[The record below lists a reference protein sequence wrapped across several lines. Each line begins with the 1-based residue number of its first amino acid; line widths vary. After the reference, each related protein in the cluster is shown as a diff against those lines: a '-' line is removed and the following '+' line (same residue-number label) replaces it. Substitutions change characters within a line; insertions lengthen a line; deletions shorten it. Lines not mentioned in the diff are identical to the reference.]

1 MLERFLPRTEFAS
14 YEDFKKNYRVTCPED
29 FNFATHVVD
38 AWAKA
43 EPDKRALEW
52 CDDHG
57 HDLSFTFWEMS
68 FLSRRAASWL
78 LRQGVKKGDRVMCL
92 LKRRWEYWVTAVAL
106 HRIGAV
112 IIPASYQLT
121 AKDIAYRVQA
131 AEVRFL
137 IALHDDW
144 IVTQCEAAL
153 EKCGEGLLGKALVNG
168 PREGWLDYSA
178 ALKDG
183 PADFVADPSIT
194 ARDMMLIYFTSGT
207 SGMPKMVCHD
217 YSYPL
222 GHIVTACYW
231 QKVQNNGL
239 HLTGV
244 DSGWAKFGWGCIYGQ
259 WAGGSAILGYEV
271 DNKFDPRRMIEVI
284 REKKP
289 TTLCVPGTVY
299 RFMMREG
306 LTAEDFSSVVH
317 CCTAGEPL
325 SPEITREF
333 REITG
338 LTIHEGYGQSEGS
351 VLVANFGWF
360 EPRPGSMGKPSPLY
374 DIALVGEDG
383 TPVAPGDEGEL
394 VVRNLD
400 KYYPEGLLRGYWVG
414 DRLVPAED
422 EKHVYHTG
430 DMMWMDED
438 GYYWFIGRNDDIIKC
453 SAYRIGPFEIESV
466 LLTHPAV
473 HECAITGAP
482 DPMRGQVVKATIV
495 LEPGYEASDAL
506 TKEIQTY
513 VKRMTA
519 PYKYPRVVE
528 YVDHLE
534 KTTSGKII
542 RNHLRKASEEAYRA
556 AGHAQA
562 GSGRKGPEKPV
573 IRPAAPRDAV
583 ALLTFLN
590 TVGGENSFLSYGA
603 QAVGGSG
610 HNGEE
615 IIRNCTRGND
625 RLLIAEVEG
634 RIVGAADLR
643 AGHRTPIAHTA
654 EIGLSVLRQYSSRG
668 IGRAL
673 LEQLIGDAKKSGRL
687 QVLSVT
693 VSASDTAA
701 ASLCRRFGFTQIGRY
716 PRFFC
721 IGGKYEDGLIMNL
734 YL

>member
-1 MLERFLPRTEFAS
+1 MLEKFLDRTEFDS
-14 YEDFKKNYRVTCPED
+14 YEDFKANYRVRCPED

-38 AWAKA
+38 AWAEE
-43 EPDKRALEW
+43 EPAKRALEW

-57 HDLSFTFWEMS
+57 NSLSLTFAEVS
-68 FLSRRAASWL
+68 LLSRRAAVWL
-78 LRQGVKKGDRVMCL
+78 REQGVRRGDRVMCL
-92 LKRRWEYWVTAVAL
+92 LKRRWEYWITAVAL
-106 HRIGAV
+106 HRLGAV
-112 IIPASYQLT
+112 VIPASYQLT
-121 AKDIAYRVQA
+121 AKDIAYRIDA
-131 AEVRFL
+131 AEVKFL
-137 IALHDDW
+137 IVLCDDW
-144 IVTQCEAAL
+144 IVKQCEEAVR
-153 EKCGEGLLGKALVNG
+153 KCAGKLVGKALVNG
-168 PREGWLDYSA
+168 QRKGWLDYSA
-178 ALKDG
+178 GLRNS
-183 PADFVADPSIT
+183 PAGFTADPSLT

-259 WAGGSAILGYEV
+259 WIGGSAILGYEV
-271 DNKFDPRRMIEVI
+271 DNKFDAKRMIEVI
-284 REKKP
+284 RTKKP

-306 LTAEDFSSVVH
+306 LTAEDFASVGH

-351 VLVANFGWF
+351 VLVANFDWF

-374 DIALVGEDG
+374 DIVLMGGDG
-383 TPVAPGDEGEL
+383 QPVAPGDEGEL

-400 KYYPEGLLRGYWVG
+400 RYYPEGLLRGYWVG

-422 EKHVYHTG
+422 QNHIYHTG
-430 DMMWMDED
+430 DMVWMDED

-495 LEPGYEASDAL
+495 LEKDYQPSDTL
-506 TKEIQTY
+506 TRDIQNY

-542 RNHLRKASEEAYRA
+542 RNHLRKASEDAYRA
-556 AGHAQA
+556 AHPA
-562 GSGRKGPEKPV
+562 KPV
-573 IRPAAPRDAV
+573 IRPAKPDDAV
-583 ALLTFLN
+583 ALLTFLGI
-590 TVGGENSFLSYGA
+590 VGSENNFLSYGA
-603 QAVGGSG
+603 QAVGGAGKS
-610 HNGEE
+610 GEE
-615 IIRNCTRGND
+615 IIKNCTQGSD
-625 RLLIAEVEG
+625 RLIIAELDG

-643 AGHRTPIAHTA
+643 AGHRAPIAHTA
-654 EIGLSVLRQYSSRG
+654 EIGLSVLREHGKQG
-668 IGRAL
+668 IGRSL
-673 LEQLIGDAKKSGRL
+673 LEYLIQNAKKGRRL
-687 QVLSVT
+687 RSLTAT
-693 VSASDTAA
+693 VSANDAAA
-701 ASLCRRFGFTQIGRY
+701 ASLCRRYGFTQMGRY
-716 PRFFC
+716 PQFFHV
-721 IGGKYEDGLIMNL
+721 GGEYVDGLMMILNL
-734 YL
+734 

>member
-1 MLERFLPRTEFAS
+1 MLERFLPRTEFDS
-14 YEDFKKNYRVTCPED
+14 YEDFKKNYRLSCPPD

-38 AWAKA
+38 AWAA
-43 EPDKRALEW
+43 EDPGKRALEW

-57 HDLSFTFWEMS
+57 HSLRFTFGEIS
-68 FLSRRAASWL
+68 LLSRRAATYL
-78 LRQGVKKGDRVMCL
+78 LAQGIRKGDRVMCL

-121 AKDIAYRVQA
+121 AKDIAYRVEA
-131 AEVRFL
+131 AQVRFL
-137 IALHDDW
+137 IALSDDW
-144 IVTQCEAAL
+144 IVPQCEEAL
-153 EKCGEGLLGKALVNG
+153 KKSGGSLLGKALVNAAA

-178 ALKDG
+178 ALAEG
-183 PADFVADPSIT
+183 PADFVADASIT

-217 YSYPL
+217 FAYPL

-231 QKVQNNGL
+231 QQVQDGGL

-259 WAGGSAILGYEV
+259 WTGGSAILGYEV
-271 DNKFDPRRMIEVI
+271 DNRFDPRRMIQVI
-284 REKKP
+284 REKRP

-306 LTAEDFSSVVH
+306 LTAEDFASVTH

-333 REITG
+333 QEITG

-360 EPRPGSMGKPSPLY
+360 QPRPGSMGKPSPLY

-383 TPVAPGDEGEL
+383 RPVAPGDEGEL

-400 KYYPEGLLRGYWVG
+400 QLYPEGLLRGYWVG
-414 DRLVPAED
+414 DRMVPAQD
-422 EKHVYHTG
+422 EHHVYHTG

-495 LEPGYEASDAL
+495 LSPGYEASPAL
-506 TKEIQTY
+506 TKEIQNY

-556 AGHAQA
+556 ARQDTPAQ
-562 GSGRKGPEKPV
+562 PKPV
-573 IRPAAPRDAV
+573 IRPAVPGDAV
-583 ALLTFLN
+583 ALLTYLN
-590 TVGGENSFLSYGA
+590 AVGGENRFLSYGA
-603 QAVGGSG
+603 QAVGGASRT
-610 HNGEE
+610 GEA
-615 IIRNCTRGND
+615 IIRDCTRGND
-625 RLLIAEVEG
+625 RLIVAELG
-634 RIVGAADLR
+634 GQIIGAADLR
-643 AGHRTPIAHTA
+643 AGHRGPIAHTA
-654 EIGLSVLRQYSSRG
+654 EIGLAVLRQFGQRG
-668 IGRAL
+668 VGRAL
-673 LEQLIGDAKKSGRL
+673 LEYLIADARKGGRL
-687 QVLSVT
+687 RMLSVT
-693 VSASDTAA
+693 IAAGDTAA
-701 ASLCRRFGFTQIGRY
+701 ASLCRRFGFVQIGRY
-716 PRFFC
+716 PEFFC
-721 IGGKYEDGLIMNL
+721 VDGGYEDGVMMSLRL
-734 YL
+734 

>member
-1 MLERFLPRTEFAS
+1 MLERFIGRTQFDS
-14 YEDFKKNYRVTCPED
+14 YEDFKKNYRVTCPPD

-38 AWAKA
+38 AWASE

-52 CDDHG
+52 CDDHD
-57 HDLSFTFWEMS
+57 HNLTFTFRDIS
-68 FLSRRAASWL
+68 LLSRRAAVWF
-78 LRQGVKKGDRVMCL
+78 RAQGLGKGDRVMCL

-121 AKDIAYRVQA
+121 AKDIAYRVDA
-131 AEVRFL
+131 AGVRF
-137 IALHDDW
+137 IVALSDDW
-144 IVTQCEAAL
+144 IVSQCEEAL
-153 EKCGEGLLGKALVNG
+153 PKCQKPPMGKALVNG
-168 PREGWLDYSA
+168 IRPGWLDYSA
-178 ALKDG
+178 ALEEG
-183 PADFVADPSIT
+183 PSDFTADPTIT
-194 ARDMMLIYFTSGT
+194 ARDLMLIYFTSGT

-231 QKVQNNGL
+231 QQVKNGGL

-259 WAGGSAILGYEV
+259 WIGGSAVLGYECES
-271 DNKFDPRRMIEVI
+271 KFDPRRMIQVI

-306 LTAEDFSSVVH
+306 LTAEDFASVTH

-333 REITG
+333 QEITG

-374 DIALVGEDG
+374 DIALVDEAGH
-383 TPVAPGDEGEL
+383 PVAPGDEGEL
-394 VVRNLD
+394 VVRHLD
-400 KYYPEGLLRGYWVG
+400 QRYPEGLLRGYWVG
-414 DRLVPAED
+414 DRMVPAAD
-422 EKHVYHTG
+422 QNNVYHTG

-482 DPMRGQVVKATIV
+482 DPIRGQVVKATIV
-495 LEPGYEASDAL
+495 LEKDFAPSEAL
-506 TKEIQTY
+506 TKEIQNY

-556 AGHAQA
+556 SMPQ
-562 GSGRKGPEKPV
+562 KPV
-573 IRPAAPRDAV
+573 IRPACPADAV
-583 ALLTFLN
+583 SLLTYLN
-590 TVGGENSFLSYGA
+590 TIGGENSFLSYGA
-603 QAVGGSG
+603 QAVGSTARS
-610 HNGEE
+610 GEE
-615 IIRNCTRGND
+615 IIRDSTRGCD
-625 RLLIAEVEG
+625 RLIVAELDG
-634 RIVGAADLR
+634 LIVGAADLR
-643 AGHRTPIAHTA
+643 TGHRRPIAHTA
-654 EIGLSVLRQYSSRG
+654 EIGLSVLRKYWQRG
-668 IGRAL
+668 IGSGL
-673 LEQLIGDAKKSGRL
+673 LDYLVQDARRGGQVKVLNVTIAAGDA
-687 QVLSVT
+687 
-693 VSASDTAA
+693 AA
-701 ASLCRRFGFTQIGRY
+701 QSLCRRFGFEQIGRY
-716 PRFFC
+716 SKFFC
-721 IGGKYEDGLIMNL
+721 DNGRYEDGLIMNL

>member
-1 MLERFLPRTEFAS
+1 MLEKFLDRTEFDS
-14 YEDFKKNYRVTCPED
+14 YEDFKANYRVRCPED

-38 AWAKA
+38 AWAEE
-43 EPDKRALEW
+43 EPAKRALEW

-57 HDLSFTFWEMS
+57 NSLALTFAEVS
-68 FLSRRAASWL
+68 LLSRRAASWL
-78 LRQGVKKGDRVMCL
+78 REQGVRRGDRVMCL
-92 LKRRWEYWVTAVAL
+92 LKRRWEYWITAVAL

-112 IIPASYQLT
+112 VIPASYQLT
-121 AKDIAYRVQA
+121 AKDIAYRIDA
-131 AEVRFL
+131 AEVKFL
-137 IALHDDW
+137 IALCDDW
-144 IVTQCEAAL
+144 IVKQCEEAVR
-153 EKCGEGLLGKALVNG
+153 KCAGKLVGRALVNG
-168 PREGWLDYSA
+168 TRDGWLDYSA
-178 ALKDG
+178 ALRNS
-183 PADFVADPSIT
+183 PAGFTADPSLT

-259 WAGGSAILGYEV
+259 WIGGSAILGYEV
-271 DNKFDPRRMIEVI
+271 DNKFDAKRMIEVI
-284 REKKP
+284 RTKKP

-306 LTAEDFSSVVH
+306 LTAEDFASVGH

-351 VLVANFGWF
+351 VLVANFDWF

-374 DIALVGEDG
+374 DIVLMGGDG
-383 TPVAPGDEGEL
+383 QPVAPGDEGEL

-400 KYYPEGLLRGYWVG
+400 RYYPEGLLRGYWVG

-422 EKHVYHTG
+422 QNHIYHTG

-495 LEPGYEASDAL
+495 LEKDYQPSDTL
-506 TKEIQTY
+506 TRDIQNY

-542 RNHLRKASEEAYRA
+542 RNHLRKASEDAYRA
-556 AGHAQA
+556 AHPA
-562 GSGRKGPEKPV
+562 KPV
-573 IRPAAPRDAV
+573 IRPAKPDDAV
-583 ALLTFLN
+583 ALLTFLGI
-590 TVGGENSFLSYGA
+590 VGSENNFLSYGA
-603 QAVGGSG
+603 QAVGDSG
-610 HNGEE
+610 RSGEE
-615 IIRNCTRGND
+615 IIKNCTQGSD
-625 RLLIAEVEG
+625 RLIIAELDG

-643 AGHRTPIAHTA
+643 AGHRAPIAHTA
-654 EIGLSVLRQYSSRG
+654 EIGLSVLREHGKQG
-668 IGRAL
+668 IGRSL
-673 LEQLIGDAKKSGRL
+673 LEYLIQDAKKGRRL
-687 QVLSVT
+687 RSLTAT
-693 VSASDTAA
+693 VSANDAAA
-701 ASLCRRFGFTQIGRY
+701 ASLCRRYGFTQMGRY
-716 PRFFC
+716 PQFFHV
-721 IGGKYEDGLIMNL
+721 GGEYVDGLMMILNL
-734 YL
+734 

>member
-1 MLERFLPRTEFAS
+1 MLERFLPRTEFDS
-14 YEDFKKNYRVTCPED
+14 YEDFKKNYRLCCPAD

-38 AWAKA
+38 AWAES

-52 CDDHG
+52 CDDYG
-57 HDLSFTFWEMS
+57 HSLTLTFREVS
-68 FLSRRAASWL
+68 TLSRRAAQWL
-78 LRQGVKKGDRVMCL
+78 LARGVKKGDRVMCL
-92 LKRRWEYWVTAVAL
+92 LKRRWEYWITAVAL

-121 AKDIAYRVQA
+121 AKDIAYRVDA
-131 AEVRFL
+131 AGVRFL
-137 IALHDDW
+137 IALQDDW
-144 IVTQCEAAL
+144 IVAQCEAAL
-153 EKCGEGLLGKALVNG
+153 EKCGKSLTGKALVNCPEG
-168 PREGWLDYSA
+168 RPGWLDYSA
-178 ALKDG
+178 ALERG
-183 PADFVADPSIT
+183 PAGFVADASLT
-194 ARDMMLIYFTSGT
+194 AQDLMLIYFTSGT
-207 SGMPKMVCHD
+207 SGMPKMVCHN
-217 YSYPL
+217 YAYPL

-231 QKVQNNGL
+231 QQVQNGGL

-259 WAGGSAILGYEV
+259 WIGGSAILGYEV
-271 DNKFDPRRMIEVI
+271 DHKFDAKRMIEVI
-284 REKKP
+284 REKRP

-306 LTAEDFSSVVH
+306 LTAEDFSSVTH

-325 SPEITREF
+325 SPELTREF
-333 REITG
+333 AEITC

-360 EPRPGSMGKPSPLY
+360 QPRPGSMGKPSPLY

-383 TPVAPGDEGEL
+383 RPVAPGDEGEL
-394 VVRNLD
+394 VVRGLD
-400 KYYPEGLLRGYWVG
+400 KCYPEGLLRGYWVG

-422 EKHVYHTG
+422 ENHIYHTG

-495 LEPGYEASDAL
+495 LEKGYAPSERL
-506 TKEIQTY
+506 TKELQNY

-528 YVDHLE
+528 YVEHLE

-542 RNHLRKASEEAYRA
+542 RNHLRKASEDAYRA
-556 AGHAQA
+556 SQE
-562 GSGRKGPEKPV
+562 GSRAAEKPV
-573 IRPAAPRDAV
+573 IRPAAAGDAV
-583 ALLTFLN
+583 ALLTFLG
-590 TVGGENSFLSYGA
+590 TIGGENSFLSYGA

-610 HNGEE
+610 HSGEE
-615 IIRNCTRGND
+615 IIRSCTRGSD

-634 RIVGAADLR
+634 QIVGAADLR
-643 AGHRTPIAHTA
+643 AGHRPPIAHTA

-673 LEQLIGDAKKSGRL
+673 LEYLIADARRGGRL

-693 VSASDTAA
+693 VSATDTAA
-701 ASLCRRFGFTQIGRY
+701 ASLCRRFGFTQIGCY
-716 PRFFC
+716 PKFFRVD
-721 IGGKYEDGLIMNL
+721 GKYQDGLIMNL

>member
-1 MLERFLPRTEFAS
+1 MLERFLPRTRFDS
-14 YEDFKKNYRVTCPED
+14 YEDFKKNYRLECPAD

-38 AWAKA
+38 AWAA
-43 EPDKRALEW
+43 EQPDKRALEW

-57 HDLSFTFWEMS
+57 QSLRFTFGDIS
-68 FLSRRAASWL
+68 LLSRRAASWL
-78 LRQGVKKGDRVMCL
+78 LKQGVKKGDRVMCL

-112 IIPASYQLT
+112 VIPASYQLT

-137 IALHDDW
+137 IALQDDW
-144 IVTQCEAAL
+144 IVEQTEAGL
-153 EKCGEGLLGKALVNG
+153 EKSGCKLLGKALVNG
-168 PREGWLDYSA
+168 SRPGWLDYSA
-178 ALKDG
+178 ALREG

-217 YSYPL
+217 YAYPL

-231 QKVQNNGL
+231 QQVQDNGL

-259 WAGGSAILGYEV
+259 WTGGSAILGYEV
-271 DNKFDPRRMIEVI
+271 ADRFDPRRMIQVI

-306 LTAEDFSSVVH
+306 LTAEDFASVTH

-333 REITG
+333 QEITG

-360 EPRPGSMGKPSPLY
+360 QPRPGSMGKPSPLY
-374 DIALVGEDG
+374 DIALIGEDG
-383 TPVAPGDEGEL
+383 QPVAPGDEGEL

-400 KYYPEGLLRGYWVG
+400 KFYPQGLLRGYWVG
-414 DRLVPAED
+414 DSMVPAED
-422 EKHVYHTG
+422 ERHVYHTG

-495 LEPGYEASDAL
+495 LEPGYQPSDKL
-506 TKEIQTY
+506 TREIQDY

-556 AGHAQA
+556 ARPA
-562 GSGRKGPEKPV
+562 PKPV
-573 IRPAAPRDAV
+573 IRPAVASDAV
-583 ALLTFLN
+583 ALLTYLN

-603 QAVGGSG
+603 QAVGGGSRS
-610 HNGEE
+610 GEE
-615 IIRNCTRGND
+615 IIQSCTRGSD
-625 RLLIAEVEG
+625 RLIVAELEG
-634 RIVGAADLR
+634 RIIGAADLR
-643 AGHRTPIAHTA
+643 AGHRPPIAHTA
-654 EIGLSVLRQYSSRG
+654 EIGLAVLRQYSKQG
-668 IGRAL
+668 IGKEL
-673 LEQLIGDAKKSGRL
+673 LEHLIRDARQGGRI

-693 VSASDTAA
+693 ISASDLAA
-701 ASLCRRFGFTQIGRY
+701 ASLCRRYGFQQIGCY
-716 PRFFC
+716 PRFFRA
-721 IGGKYEDGLIMNL
+721 GDRYEDGVMMNL